1 MILVCGWRTAKE
13 ASLLLSDIV
22 RISETRDILKNPELI
37 MHICECLTLL
47 LSETKHRGAF
57 EQIFAAYSIVCSVM
71 WKYV

>member
-13 ASLLLSDIV
+13 SSLLLSDIV
-22 RISETRDILKNPELI
+22 RISETRDILKNPEI
-37 MHICECLTLL
+37 IVQICESLTLL

-57 EQIFAAYSIVCSVM
+57 EQIFVAYSTVCSII